1 MLGYEAAVDAI
12 NAKMKRDRYQTV
24 SPTERYDIGKHVI
37 ENGTVSTLRKFKN
50 KFPILKESTL

>member
-24 SPTERYDIGKHVI
+24 SPTERYDIGKYVI
-37 ENGTVSTLRKFKN
+37 ENGTSVL
-50 KFPILKESTL
+50 